1 MAKTATQQ
9 LLTPDDVATI
19 LGVNVRAVYRLTES
33 RKLASFNWGRRVRI
47 APDDLAKF
55 LEAYYNKA
63 EDLEALAETHCVGC

>member
-1 MAKTATQQ
+1 MAKTAIQQ

-63 EDLEALAETHCVGC
+63 EDLEALAETQCVGC